1 MSLPLLLALTLPNV
15 AFAAEGDEACD
26 DEWYVVESEEAYYL
40 EGMGCVVGDI
50 SVYCEE
56 TFRGD
61 CLSWDQ
67 ATAIYEDS
75 SSEVKDIYLLDC
87 ADGSDYAHRMN
98 QSSSAWEA
106 YLYFDEDGFA
116 AGHFYRTFGDPWCC
130 DGLETSRF
138 YYGDPYATCIEPT
151 DTGDTDTGDTP
162 TQAAPTQA
170 THPNPAPAA
179 ARPTQAPPP
188 PCSPPS
194 HSARRAGDANH
205 EPPLA
210 PRAHPPERRPSRVRC

>member
-1 MSLPLLLALTLPNV
+1 MSLTMLLALTLSNG

-151 DTGDTDTGDTP
+151 DTGDTDTGDTDTGGANTGGTDTGDTP
-162 TQAAPTQA
+162 QPGPCGCAADTG
-170 THPNPAPAA
+170 AA
-179 ARPTQAPPP
+179 AALLTAFTLG
-188 PCSPPS
+188 
-194 HSARRAGDANH
+194 ATRR
-205 EPPLA
+205 
-210 PRAHPPERRPSRVRC
+210 RRQP